1 MFSPFLKSFE
11 LTGCSCWVNVCTSK
25 RSCGK
30 LMTGVGRP
38 RPRLG
43 VDGVYVGLEVGEGG
57 QGLGFGVV
65 R

>member
-11 LTGCSCWVNVCTSK
+11 LTGCSCWVNMCMLK
-25 RSCGK
+25 RSCSK
-30 LMTGVGRP
+30 LMMGVGCLRP
-38 RPRLG
+38 QLG